1 MMVASGV
8 DLKTVQT
15 RFGQSDPRLTL
26 GGYADALDERDRDAA
41 DLLVSQSLLH
51 VSLLHVSLLHVTA
64 ARPARY
70 SRDGWRQVGG
80 SGR

>member
-41 DLLVSQSLLH
+41 DLLGSQGHCCS
-51 VSLLHVSLLHVTA
+51 VTA
-64 ARPARY
+64 ARVKSLLHGP
-70 SRDGWRQVGG
+70 RDIRAMVRREVSG
-80 SGR
+80 SAS